1 MCAKGVIRTT
11 KFYLP
16 KQKKKLNFINTGN
29 CLIMIVFEI
38 KSLKHNYITLITSK
52 MLQNKHEAQIIRN
65 DDFAP

>member
-38 KSLKHNYITLITSK
+38 KTLKHKCIALITSK
-52 MLQNKHEAQIIRN
+52 MLQNKHEAQIIGN